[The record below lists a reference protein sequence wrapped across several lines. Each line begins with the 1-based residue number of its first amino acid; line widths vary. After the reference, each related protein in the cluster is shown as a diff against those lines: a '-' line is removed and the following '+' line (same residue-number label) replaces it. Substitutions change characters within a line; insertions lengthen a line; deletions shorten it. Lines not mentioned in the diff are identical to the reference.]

1 MEAEL
6 LFVTGSII
14 AYQNPFVKVFLKK
27 VLMFLKKHG
36 WSGFRVIAINDKTK
50 DRVFDTVFCFM
61 VHLQGLEPGT
71 H

>member
-6 LFVTGSII
+6 LFVTGNII

-36 WSGFRVIAINDKTK
+36 GSRFGVVMQFKITK
-50 DRVFDTVFCFM
+50 KRDQTSLLFVM
-61 VHLQGLEPGT
+61 VHLQGL
-71 H
+71 